1 MSDSEL
7 KLNIINSITSTNDSD
22 MLKEIEGLIRFQSEQ
37 KPFLIDTEAK
47 KSIKISRE
55 QIEQNEVVSNAD
67 VQSEIKEWLKE

>member
-1 MSDSEL
+1 
-7 KLNIINSITSTNDSD
+7 